1 MEKSV
6 TLVLIIVLSFVLF
19 FSLTDT
25 ITGNLTSGRRWAT
38 LSNSDLD
45 KTRIEINPQAI
56 EAGDRLTVDIY
67 PSKSGV
73 FTGLAI
79 YNNGGARKYGGVCDN
94 SERDDF
100 LFQ

>member
-73 FTGLAI
+73 FTGW
-79 YNNGGARKYGGVCDN
+79 NMGH
-94 SERDDF
+94 F
-100 LFQ
+100 